1 MAEPFR
7 AVLKLNLDESMV
19 LLSPLIYNAPPKP
32 LPISDLSGIA
42 ELFKKVD
49 AIKFAFEPSI

>member
-42 ELFKKVD
+42 ELNLHLNLQYKLH
-49 AIKFAFEPSI
+49 PLSC